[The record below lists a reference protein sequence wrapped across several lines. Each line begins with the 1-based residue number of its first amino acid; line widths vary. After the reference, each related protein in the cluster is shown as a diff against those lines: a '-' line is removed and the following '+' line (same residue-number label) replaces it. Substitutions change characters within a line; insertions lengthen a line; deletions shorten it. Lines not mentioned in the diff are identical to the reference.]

1 MIPDRVEFLLMLAR
15 DAQAEGDS
23 LVAEQTRINAAHA
36 QRLKDLWA
44 MAEETRRILEREIRR
59 FNAYLPRD
67 QEQPAELN
75 PQRTPLPPK
84 SQQVTGP
91 QQKADSGR

>member
-15 DAQAEGDS
+15 DAQAEGDN
-23 LVAEQTRINAAHA
+23 LVAEQTRANAFHA

-67 QEQPAELN
+67 EEKPAELN
-75 PQRTPLPPK
+75 PQRTPLPP
-84 SQQVTGP
+84 QNQRVTGP